1 MINDGLLTVLF
12 LLLSGGI
19 LAYMGDLAG
28 RRYSKTRKR
37 LFGLRPKYASA
48 LWAGVVGVGVSAFIY
63 GLLSFVSSDFQDAIF
78 RIQSIKKE
86 LQTSSEKL
94 AETEKTYELLQDS
107 YRFLDDNIKILTQ
120 QLNDSNKQVE
130 NLYLQKTNLE
140 LEIINYSETAKGLT
154 IQIKELEEGRGQLIK
169 DLESRENQVEIL
181 KEEENTLNEN
191 ISDLTVT
198 LNRTQLELEERN
210 EQLALLKEDVL
221 QVTAALNAAEVRASE
236 GTLVFVKSQELKRF
250 MIPENL
256 DPAFIESYLKDSFK
270 KLIEDT
276 ELLGVSFAF
285 ETEESLTSKAIAEK
299 ENGNYFLRIIA
310 NSNVFAGDAIKVD
323 FNWVPVQEIFQEG
336 EILLDR
342 FFSDT
347 SSLENNYLFL
357 EDLLESIEDI
367 AKKRGV
373 FPDIKTQKRVF
384 FPSWKLTNRAA
395 EMAIF
400 SEGVLVSVHIVKT
413 VYNFE
418 SLSKIEITLEGK

>member
-181 KEEENTLNEN
+181 KEEESTLNEN

>member
-86 LQTSSEKL
+86 LQTSSAKL

-181 KEEENTLNEN
+181 KEEESTLNEN

>member
-86 LQTSSEKL
+86 LQTSSAKL

-181 KEEENTLNEN
+181 KEEESTLNEN

-400 SEGVLVSVHIVKT
+400 SEGVLVSVHVIKT

-418 SLSKIEITLEGK
+418 SLSKIEVTLEGK